1 MRLQT
6 LAPALATLVVALPS
20 PAATLLFD
28 FGSTGS
34 GYSGTDSPGHED
46 GLATGSAW
54 NNVGG
59 DVASGLVDQN
69 GVAAPGVALDFG
81 TGTLGSISY
90 AAATK
95 PLTVDHAAYPHWS
108 DDLGTDHL
116 VRDAGDPA
124 IALAVTGL
132 EAGVYDFY
140 FTAFRGDGMTA
151 TNANRNYNVRATTST
166 TAVTDFSGTASSTL
180 FNNNPTTVG
189 AWNPG
194 DNYITGNFTVTG
206 AGEDLYL
213 YSNSTDFIGVM
224 SSLEIVQVPE
234 PASAALLAAGGLS
247 LLARR
252 RRA

>member
-6 LAPALATLVVALPS
+6 LAPALATLAVALPS

-28 FGSTGS
+28 FGSA
-34 GYSGTDSPGHED
+34 GYTGTDSPGHED
-46 GLATGSAW
+46 GLATGSTW

-59 DVASGLVDQN
+59 DVVSGLVDQN

-81 TGTLGSISY
+81 TGTLSSISY
-90 AAATK
+90 TAATK
-95 PLTVDHAAYPHWS
+95 PLTVDHSTYPHWS

-124 IALAVTGL
+124 IAVAVTGL
-132 EAGVYDFY
+132 EAGEYDFY
-140 FTAFRGDGMTA
+140 FTAFRGDGA
-151 TNANRNYNVRATTST
+151 RTNANRDYDVRATTST
-166 TAVTDFSGTASSTL
+166 TAVTDFSVTASSTL

-213 YSNSTDFIGVM
+213 YSNSTGFIGVM
-224 SSLEIVQVPE
+224 SSLEIVAVPE
-234 PASAALLAAGGLS
+234 PASAALLAAGGLA
-247 LLARR
+247 LLGRR
-252 RRA
+252 RG